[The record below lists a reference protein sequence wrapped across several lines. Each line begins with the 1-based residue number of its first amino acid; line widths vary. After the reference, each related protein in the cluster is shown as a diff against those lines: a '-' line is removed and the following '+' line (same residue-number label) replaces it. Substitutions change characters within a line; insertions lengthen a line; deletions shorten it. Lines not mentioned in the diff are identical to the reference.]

1 MTRRLRDRGP
11 PFVEVEGRLYLNL
24 AFDLAP
30 RGPDPRHEVAAL
42 LGCAP
47 ETLVVLRALDAR
59 QARTV
64 TERRADADVEG
75 WAVLVGTAAR
85 GR

>member
-1 MTRRLRDRGP
+1 MTRLRRDRGP

-30 RGPDPRHEVAAL
+30 RGPDPRRDVGAL
-42 LGCAP
+42 LGCPP

-59 QARTV
+59 EARTV
-64 TERRADADVEG
+64 KERTEDAEVEG
-75 WAVLVGTAAR
+75 WALVVGGAAHR
-85 GR
+85 R